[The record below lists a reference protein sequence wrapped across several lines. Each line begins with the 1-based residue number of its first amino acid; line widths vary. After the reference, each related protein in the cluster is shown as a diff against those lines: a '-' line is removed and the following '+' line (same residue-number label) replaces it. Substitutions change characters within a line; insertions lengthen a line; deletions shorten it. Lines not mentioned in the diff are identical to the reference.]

1 MGRILFKQFYTTF
14 VEQCFHVVVR
24 KWAHTG
30 LPRKWYE
37 FSTNWIA
44 GLSEED
50 RAFIHF
56 VFGSDFY
63 STTEGLSCYN
73 PSEDYGIKRKEECAY
88 EVQRTLHRV
97 GGAFLPHGSTTH

>member
-1 MGRILFKQFYTTF
+1 MGRILFRQFYTTF

-24 KWAHTG
+24 KRAHTG

-50 RAFIHF
+50 RAFIHLCLRINSGTRIQ
-56 VFGSDFY
+56 VCTVSNVL
-63 STTEGLSCYN
+63 TLCR
-73 PSEDYGIKRKEECAY
+73 KRESVWRLLKNSLLRIA
-88 EVQRTLHRV
+88 
-97 GGAFLPHGSTTH
+97 A

>member
-1 MGRILFKQFYTTF
+1 MGRIFFKQFYTTF

-44 GLSEED
+44 DLSEED
-50 RAFIHF
+50 RAFIYF

-73 PSEDYGIKRKEECAY
+73 PSEDYGIKRKRLY
-88 EVQRTLHRV
+88 ELERRFAVA
-97 GGAFLPHGSTTH
+97 GGLIDENPKSGK

>member
-50 RAFIHF
+50 KKFIQF
-56 VFGSDFY
+56 VFAYQFRD
-63 STTEGLSCYN
+63 TNTGL
-73 PSEDYGIKRKEECAY
+73 YGFKCADAMPEKRIRLAALEKQFAMDSG
-88 EVQRTLHRV
+88 LI
-97 GGAFLPHGSTTH
+97 

>member
-1 MGRILFKQFYTTF
+1 MGRILFRQFYTTF
-14 VEQCFHVVVR
+14 VEQCFHVVIR

-50 RAFIHF
+50 GAFIRLCLVRIF
-56 VFGSDFY
+56 TALPKGCPV
-63 STTEGLSCYN
+63 TTPVKITESSENDCTSLNAALLSLV
-73 PSEDYGIKRKEECAY
+73 A
-88 EVQRTLHRV
+88 
-97 GGAFLPHGSTTH
+97 